1 MPKQAKKEKNVK
13 ATSSSPSMSWH
24 EYKQYQQFKRLCSS
38 SWGGDAKAWNSY
50 QRGNGGGWRGGTQ
63 DNSTPQPPK
72 GPCRCC
78 GKEGHAKWQCEHKNK
93 TCSVCHKIGH
103 LADVCRHRDQSGS
116 GGNAKDSYT
125 ADTQQDKDKNAK
137 VPWLCL
143 HCGVTNP
150 TIKEKKCNSCKA
162 FRKKQDAEDEADGKP
177 AYPASTAKLLDET
190 EPDKVKE
197 MIEQK
202 EKEKQMLEE
211 DVVCK
216 TVWVKENPL
225 YQTTIDMAKK
235 RISELEGDI
244 KKLKMPPSTKVTKT
258 LLGDLQQQTNNSDN
272 KLKQID
278 EEIRSAKEKKA
289 KVELRVKADLEEAEQ
304 KYKERKDFLEEGLV
318 DARNHW
324 DKQME
329 ELMQKRKTAEE
340 EHKLAKEKLTD
351 KMAERTIPEVKTSIQ
366 AATFAEAGSLA
377 GGVAQETMLDA
388 KAVAEHFSLDGTLKE
403 VPQEHQEVL
412 VASVGK
418 LLHNQMKMF
427 MEAMDQKYK
436 RAAKPMQEEEGA
448 SDDDAE
454 LLEVMGDGNATA
466 FKVQTASAK
475 SGRQRQ
481 KKQQQKVGAAAAAAS
496 SMEVDLEE
504 RRKAEKRAQEH
515 QGGREPDQAEKEDE
529 EQKKADADAAAATK
543 AKTQP

>member
-1 MPKQAKKEKNVK
+1 
-13 ATSSSPSMSWH
+13 MSWH

-50 QRGNGGGWRGGTQ
+50 QRGNGGGWRDGTQ
-63 DNSTPQPPK
+63 DHTTPRPPK

-93 TCSVCHKIGH
+93 TCGVCNKTGH
-103 LADVCRHRDQSGS
+103 MADVCRHGDQKGS
-116 GGNAKDSYT
+116 GGNAKDSNT
-125 ADTQQDKDKNAK
+125 PDTQQGKDQSAK
-137 VPWLCL
+137 VAWLCF
-143 HCGVTNP
+143 HCGTTNP
-150 TIKEKKCNSCKA
+150 TLKEKKCNSCKA

-197 MIEQK
+197 TIEQK

-216 TVWVKENPL
+216 TAWVKENPL

-244 KKLKMPPSTKVTKT
+244 NKLKMPPSTKVTKV

-272 KLKQID
+272 KMKQID

-304 KYKERKDFLEEGLV
+304 KFKERKDFLEEGLV
-318 DARNHW
+318 EAHKQW

-329 ELMQKRKTAEE
+329 ELTKKRKTAED

-351 KMAERTIPEVKTSIQ
+351 KMAERTMPEVKTSIQ

-377 GGVAQETMLDA
+377 GSVAEETLLDVQ
-388 KAVAEHFSLDGTLKE
+388 AVAAHFYQDVTLRE
-403 VPQEHQEVL
+403 VPPEHKDVL
-412 VASVGK
+412 VESVGK
-418 LLHNQMKMF
+418 LLHSQMKTF

-436 RAAKPMQEEEGA
+436 RAAQTMQEEEDA
-448 SDDDAE
+448 SEPE
-454 LLEVMGDGNATA
+454 LLDVTGDGTA
-466 FKVQTASAK
+466 AAFRVQTASAK
-475 SGRQRQ
+475 SERQRQ
-481 KKQQQKVGAAAAAAS
+481 KKDQKKAGAAAAAATT
-496 SMEVDLEE
+496 MEVDQEE
-504 RRKAEKRAQEH
+504 RKKAEKRAQEH
-515 QGGREPDQAEKEDE
+515 QGGREPDQAEIQDE
-529 EQKKADADAAAATK
+529 EQKNSRWPLLAGAAAASK
-543 AKTQP
+543 AAGAAPAAA